1 MSVSQS
7 HKHSAT
13 FKDVKE
19 KLRREKRVKKSGGTL
34 AGLLFQ
40 DHLIDICN
48 SSPYSPINWS
58 IANGKLKEWQPTGT
72 LDRVTGRKKHV
83 PVVHCISWFFIDRLG
98 TYHVGTKTTH
108 YILLW
113 KHKYTPPPGTSFP
126 TQSNEEV
133 ESLIKSV
140 CRSALQSDDSS
151 DSSETKDYS
160 EPTFL
165 PSMKFIPKLPVEEPE
180 QWKLFYDET
189 KRRTF
194 LIGNETIELVW
205 FYKKHGLFVGNNE
218 RCFKLNRS
226 KRAFYYDQFGVK
238 KALQDD
244 CEIKVSLVILKNAI

>member
-7 HKHSAT
+7 YKPLEA
-13 FKDVKE
+13 FEDVKE
-19 KLRREKRVKKSGGTL
+19 RISLEKSVAKSGGTL

-48 SSPYSPINWS
+48 SSPSSPINWS
-58 IANGKLKEWQPTGT
+58 IENEKLKEWQPTGK

-83 PVVHCISWFFIDRLG
+83 LVVHSISWFFIDRLG
-98 TYHVGTKTTH
+98 KFHVGTKTTH

-133 ESLIKSV
+133 EALIKSI
-140 CRSALQSDDSS
+140 CSSALQSDDSS

-160 EPTFL
+160 EPSFL
-165 PSMKFIPKLPVEEPE
+165 PSMSFIAKLPVEEPD
-180 QWKLFYDET
+180 QWKLFYDES
-189 KRRTF
+189 KKRTF
-194 LIGNETIELVW
+194 LIGSETIELVW

-226 KRAFYYDQFGVK
+226 KRAFYYDKFGVK

-244 CEIKVSLVILKNAI
+244 CEIKVSLVTLKNAI